1 MTTQAEPYKTF
12 AGTGAGDGP
21 RDYIISPQDAL
32 LVDLAIKLGR
42 PLLVEGEAGCGKSTL
57 AEAIAAELDL
67 GDPITVPIR
76 SSSRSN
82 DLFYRYDGLVR
93 LQDRDADPEKSR
105 KAQNYITLEPVGRAI
120 VEGQRK
126 VVLIDEIDKADMD
139 FQNDLLFALER
150 FEFRIDDIPASET
163 EKVNGVAHRM
173 VREGPSKP
181 IIMFTSNQEK
191 LLPKPFLRR
200 CFYLE
205 LKFPSDPVRLEEI
218 VTANLRNRA
227 KKGVEG
233 AASLEELNTTLVSRA
248 VTSFLAIREAADKA
262 GAMKKPATAELLD
275 WVHALHIRS
284 DLAEDLKGLHPP
296 LWEILFRTSQDKRR
310 HSDTASG

>member
-1 MTTQAEPYKTF
+1 MTKDAEPYKTF
-12 AGTGAGDGP
+12 TGTGAL
-21 RDYIISPQDAL
+21 DYVISRQDAM

-57 AEAIAAELDL
+57 AEAIATELDL

-93 LQDRDADPEKSR
+93 LQDRDTDSQRSK

-120 VEGQRK
+120 VEGQHK

-163 EKVNGVAHRM
+163 KKVNGVAHRM
-173 VREGPSKP
+173 VGEGSSRP

-205 LKFPSDPVRLEEI
+205 LKFPSDPARLEEI
-218 VTANLRNRA
+218 VIANLRTRA
-227 KKGVEG
+227 EKGVQG
-233 AASLEELNTTLVSRA
+233 AASLKELNTTTVSRA
-248 VTSFLAIREAADKA
+248 VASFLEIREAADKA

-275 WVHALHIRS
+275 WVHALHIRA
-284 DLAEDLKGLHPP
+284 DLATDLKGLHPP
-296 LWEILFRTSQDKRR
+296 LWEILFRTAQDKR
-310 HSDTASG
+310 HHADSAGG